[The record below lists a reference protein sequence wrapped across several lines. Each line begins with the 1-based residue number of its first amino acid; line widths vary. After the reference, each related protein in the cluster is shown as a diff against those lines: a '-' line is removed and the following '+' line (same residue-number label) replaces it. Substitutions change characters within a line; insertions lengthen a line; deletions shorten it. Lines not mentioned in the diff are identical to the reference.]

1 MRAQQ
6 VSQLQNVGRPVLLP
20 LEWAEF
26 IGRRADPISD
36 GGGRRCLEQTGF
48 QACLPRGGLTF
59 EAILPR
65 GGLTA
70 ILSTLFR
77 GLFLPRS
84 GLTAILSALVR
95 C

>member
-1 MRAQQ
+1 VRAQQ

-20 LEWAEF
+20 LEWAKF

-48 QACLPRGGLTF
+48 QAR
-59 EAILPR
+59 LPR

-77 GLFLPRS
+77 VLFLPRS